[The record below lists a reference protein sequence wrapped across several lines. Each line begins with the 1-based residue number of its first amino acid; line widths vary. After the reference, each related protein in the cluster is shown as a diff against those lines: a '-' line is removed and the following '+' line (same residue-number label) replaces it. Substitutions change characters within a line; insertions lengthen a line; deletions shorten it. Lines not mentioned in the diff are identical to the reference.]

1 MRELFMELA
10 LLFPLGLR
18 QYVQHLC
25 YIGTMVLAKNGAS

>member
-18 QYVQHLC
+18 QYVQHFC
-25 YIGTMVLAKNGAS
+25 HIGAVVLAKNGAS